1 MLEAAKASPRVLASP
16 EPMVWLKGF
25 GERAVEFDV
34 RVWISDPEAGVG
46 SVQGDIL
53 TRIWDLFR
61 ENGITLPYPPRDIPI
76 RSFPKDMTMPRA
88 VTTPS
93 CGPRFSVKRPRFSPA
108 CARNRRG
115 TR

>member
-1 MLEAAKASPRVLASP
+1 MTQEVENWSFSSRDVRIHVTVGVSYETDIHRAQSLMLEAAKASPRVLASP

-53 TRIWDLFR
+53 TRIWDLLR
-61 ENGITLPYPPRDIPI
+61 ENGKIG
-76 RSFPKDMTMPRA
+76 RA
-88 VTTPS
+88 S
-93 CGPRFSVKRPRFSPA
+93 WRE
-108 CARNRRG
+108 RG
-115 TR
+115 CTFV

>member
-1 MLEAAKASPRVLASP
+1 MHRAQSLMLETAKASPRVLASP

-46 SVQGDIL
+46 SVQGDVL

-61 ENGITLPYPPRDIPI
+61 ENGITLPYPQRDIHI

-88 VTTPS
+88 EIGRAS
-93 CGPRFSVKRPRFSPA
+93 CRERV
-108 CARNRRG
+108 CQYV
-115 TR
+115 